1 MGPNL
6 TSVRKGNLG
15 RHLHTQREEHMKTER
30 EGGQVGLTT
39 KGQGAVCYKNLG
51 DSTVC
56 NVQSLYFICIS
67 EFH

>member
-1 MGPNL
+1 MSLMKLFQVFGV
-6 TSVRKGNLG
+6 SLG
-15 RHLHTQREEHMKTER
+15 LESQN
-30 EGGQVGLTT
+30 GGQVGLTT